1 MTHPITTEKFKKKL
15 EDLIK
20 NNSKISTNS
29 KREIELLC
37 KLVDESKIINDKK
50 SIPGKPKLTKIKATT
65 EVAFQRAIY
74 NGINSELNEHTEVNW
89 IDIEIPV
96 VLGEKGR
103 RHCIDM
109 IGATSDKNNLVL
121 CELKY
126 SGKTKSEDS
135 PTYAIFELLIYYY
148 FLRCNFRNLDNHNV
162 YHKLETTKN
171 FSWESYLSSDI
182 PKLVIAANNSY
193 WEFWFG
199 KKKINKSDLLKDVME
214 FEKEFGV
221 KIELF
226 ETSNDEFRNQKGDN
240 IDYEPKVISNVWKK
254 ICN

>member
-1 MTHPITTEKFKKKL
+1 MTHPIPTETFKKKL

-20 NNSKISTNS
+20 VNSKISTNS
-29 KREIELLC
+29 KRKVELLA
-37 KLVDESKIINDKK
+37 KLVDESKIISDKK

-74 NGINSELNEHTEVNW
+74 NGISSKLNENTEVNW

-109 IGATSDKNNLVL
+109 IGTTSDKNNLVL

-148 FLRCNFRNLDNHNV
+148 FLRCNFKNLDSHNV

-171 FSWESYLSSDI
+171 FSWEGYLSSDI

-199 KKKINKSDLLKDVME
+199 KKRINKSDLLKDVIE

-226 ETSNDEFRNQKGDN
+226 ETSNDEFRNQKGDS
-240 IDYEPKVISNVWKK
+240 IDYEPKVISNVWTK

>member
-1 MTHPITTEKFKKKL
+1 MTHPISTQEFKEKLKKS
-15 EDLIK
+15 IC
-20 NNSKISTNS
+20 NNQKISTNP
-29 KREIELLC
+29 KRKVELID
-37 KLVDESKIINDKK
+37 KLADLSKIISDKK
-50 SIPGKPKLTKIKATT
+50 SNPGEPKLTNIKATT

-74 NGINSELNEHTEVNW
+74 NGRNTKLYENTEVNW

-96 VLGEKGR
+96 VLGGKGR

-148 FLRCNFRNLDNHNV
+148 FVRCNFKNLDSHSV

-171 FSWESYLSSDI
+171 FNWKSFLSSDI
-182 PKLVIAANNSY
+182 PRLVIAANNSY
-193 WEFWFG
+193 WEFWFE
-199 KKKINKSDLLKDVME
+199 KKKINKSDLLKEVKE
-214 FEKEFGV
+214 FEIG
-221 KIELF
+221 
-226 ETSNDEFRNQKGDN
+226 S
-240 IDYEPKVISNVWKK
+240 
-254 ICN
+254 